1 MYRHP
6 APNTLRAL
14 DILGCG
20 GFLLSNFQPE
30 LAEYFTPNQD
40 FVYYEDLFD
49 ALDKADFYLKHDTL
63 RTQIAQNGYQR
74 AKECFSYPKQIK
86 EMLQIANF

>member
-1 MYRHP
+1 MP
-6 APNTLRAL
+6 LRAL

-40 FVYYEDLFD
+40 FVYYEDLYD
-49 ALDKADFYLKHDTL
+49 ALDKADYCLKHDTL

-74 AKECFSYPKQIK
+74 VKECFNYSKQLGELFNISRCF
-86 EMLQIANF
+86 L